1 MCFKIKE
8 LNKFSIPLVKDLHH
22 INIIKAKVCVCM
34 YVYLLP
40 FDGLT
45 AKAILIKFDIGS

>member
-22 INIIKAKVCVCM
+22 IKGECLCVYVC
-34 YVYLLP
+34 LLP